1 MPISINPQVTTNAAG
16 SFGVTW
22 DGLMQGVAMP
32 APNSMFNLA
41 GGYVAATETDP
52 MYGGIG
58 ISENVPLIP
67 GSPPLTPDPSL
78 GGPVVRAANSNP
90 APGTALALT
99 GFTVFDQDYAMINSP
114 GSQVP
119 LASAGMQ
126 VNFYRLGSGARIAV
140 AVDPAL
146 ISLAGGIITPSLG
159 WDFTLQRLIAGG
171 ANPLPVKVL
180 KVVPANC
187 MTVNFTT
194 GSGVANW
201 NRNGAAA
208 VILI

>member
-22 DGLMQGVAMP
+22 DGLMQGTAYP

-41 GGYVAATETDP
+41 GGYVASTETDP

-58 ISENVPLIP
+58 ISEAVPLAV
-67 GSPPLTPDPSL
+67 GSPPTTPAQEQGGPIARATSLTP
-78 GGPVVRAANSNP
+78 AA
-90 APGTALALT
+90 ALSLT

-114 GSQVP
+114 ASQVP
-119 LASAGMQ
+119 LAQAGMQ

-140 AVDPAL
+140 AIDPAL
-146 ISLAGGIITPSLG
+146 VNLYGNVITQQVS
-159 WDFTLQRLIAGG
+159 WDFTNQRLVAFSV
-171 ANPLPVKVL
+171 AALPVKILRVM
-180 KVVPANC
+180 PTNC
-187 MTVNFTT
+187 MTVNFVS

-208 VILI
+208 IILI